1 MEPPIQT
8 DFISMVVPMQ
18 VLLQHATGRFPDV
31 VVSMVVLMSVLRCT
45 SPDGSP
51 T

>member
-18 VLLQHATGRFPDV
+18 VLQQHATGRSPDV
-31 VVSMVVLMSVLRCT
+31 VVSICADVGASLYVT
-45 SPDGSP
+45 
-51 T
+51 